1 MECYKVDKNWDF
13 SLYVITAEVPEKKR
27 SHLSVAEASAKGGA
41 TIIQLREKIRDF
53 KEIVKIGKAIK
64 SISDAKDIP
73 LVINDYLEVALEV
86 DAAGLHVGQSD
97 IFIAEARKKM
107 SYNKVIGVS
116 ASNLNEALLA
126 VEAGADYLGVGP
138 IFPTPSKEDAAEPI
152 GLKGLTKI
160 RNQVNIPIVAIGGI
174 DLKNVVD
181 VIRAGADGVAVIS
194 AVAGVEDM
202 EKATFEFLE
211 KIKKAKGN

>member
-27 SHLSVAEASAKGGA
+27 SHLSVAEASTKGGA

-97 IFIAEARKKM
+97 IFIAKARKKM

-126 VEAGADYLGVGP
+126 VDAGADYLGVGP
-138 IFPTPSKEDAAEPI
+138 IFPTPSKEDAVEPI

-174 DLKNVVD
+174 NLKNVVD

-202 EKATFEFLE
+202 EKATFELLE

>member
-13 SLYVITAEVPEKKR
+13 SLYVITVEVPEKKR

-53 KEIVKIGKAIK
+53 KEIVKIGRAIK

-174 DLKNVVD
+174 NLKNVVD
-181 VIRAGADGVAVIS
+181 VIRAGADGVAIIS

-202 EKATFEFLE
+202 EKATFELLE